1 MFLLFYWPL
10 QWTEDLFFFAMPN
23 LPNLNSFG
31 KLCGSGRSDDSLVLD
46 RVKRKNSVRRMSI
59 IEDGNVAEVLY
70 LIPKQSMM
78 EQLPFLNPTEYLILE
93 KMAPPQMEP
102 GKGD

>member
-1 MFLLFYWPL
+1 
-10 QWTEDLFFFAMPN
+10 MPN

-31 KLCGSGRSDDSLVLD
+31 KICGTRGSDDHVVLD

-59 IEDGNVAEVLY
+59 IEDGDVAEVLY

-78 EQLPFLNPTEYLILE
+78 EQLPFLNPSEYLILE
-93 KMAPPQMEP
+93 KIAAPDMGP
-102 GKGD
+102 GKRE

>member
-1 MFLLFYWPL
+1 
-10 QWTEDLFFFAMPN
+10 
-23 LPNLNSFG
+23 
-31 KLCGSGRSDDSLVLD
+31 DDSVVLD

-78 EQLPFLNPTEYLILE
+78 EQLPFLNPNEYVILE
-93 KMAPPQMEP
+93 KMAPPDMGP
-102 GKGD
+102 

>member
-1 MFLLFYWPL
+1 
-10 QWTEDLFFFAMPN
+10 MPN

-31 KLCGSGRSDDSLVLD
+31 KLCGSSRSDDSVVLD

-93 KMAPPQMEP
+93 KMAPPCMPPVGSEANQLSELKSNP
-102 GKGD
+102 VLLAD

>member
-1 MFLLFYWPL
+1 
-10 QWTEDLFFFAMPN
+10 MPN

-31 KLCGSGRSDDSLVLD
+31 KLCGSSHSDDSVVLD

-70 LIPKQSMM
+70 PHSQTVHDGAAA
-78 EQLPFLNPTEYLILE
+78 LP
-93 KMAPPQMEP
+93 EP
-102 GKGD
+102 